1 MRELIGYLFKSLY
14 NNSIVIEQRK
24 KRNIGIAIVFMLLSL
39 ILVVIPTLVT
49 GFNTNGS
56 KIITNS
62 NNYEV
67 DRIMTIFADEKYDVT
82 INDDSSITVN
92 DSRLLNTF
100 TSKEADANPIVF
112 TQKYKVKDDEGN
124 DVEKDLVL
132 FKLFY
137 YDGDPLATNEAEKDY
152 TAWLNT
158 KVLYKNDEGT
168 PLVAPRTYLVI
179 TKSYFSLNV
188 YNPLNSDTNMNVS
201 TVATFSGLY
210 DRMNP
215 TFTNFNQLQGE
226 NSTETFNNICTFFD
240 KAYESSKV
248 RAVWL
253 STGLNIALSF
263 IFIAIGVLCLFIFLR
278 GKNSIYTNVSFVDA
292 IKIGFTYAFSPAIIA
307 LALGFF
313 MSSSFGASFMIPYA
327 FRVIWA
333 VSKSR
338 NNMTAETNKPVYQA
352 RS

>member
-152 TAWLNT
+152 TAWLNS
-158 KVLYKNDEGT
+158 KVLYKNDEGDEQEL
-168 PLVAPRTYLVI
+168 P
-179 TKSYFSLNV
+179 
-188 YNPLNSDTNMNVS
+188 
-201 TVATFSGLY
+201 
-210 DRMNP
+210 
-215 TFTNFNQLQGE
+215 
-226 NSTETFNNICTFFD
+226 
-240 KAYESSKV
+240 
-248 RAVWL
+248 
-253 STGLNIALSF
+253 
-263 IFIAIGVLCLFIFLR
+263 
-278 GKNSIYTNVSFVDA
+278 
-292 IKIGFTYAFSPAIIA
+292 
-307 LALGFF
+307 
-313 MSSSFGASFMIPYA
+313 
-327 FRVIWA
+327 
-333 VSKSR
+333 
-338 NNMTAETNKPVYQA
+338 
-352 RS
+352 